1 MNYLLFAVIALLSY
15 SLVPPLSKLA
25 SEDMPIMVV
34 AFVANAMIAIA
45 NLGVILYMEDNLM
58 ATVSSSGIVYAVGAG
73 VFLSVGILSYFYS
86 LSTGPVS
93 VVTPI
98 FGMFLVASSLVGILA
113 LGEAA
118 TARKLAG
125 LALAG
130 IAVYLAAGA

>member
-34 AFVANAMIAIA
+34 AFIANAMIAIA

-58 ATVSSSGIVYAVGAG
+58 ATVSSSGMVYAVGAG

-93 VVTPI
+93 IVTPI
-98 FGMFLVASSLVGILA
+98 FGMFLVASSLVGIVA